1 MIRGRRGGLYGFGRI
16 VFVRSTRR
24 HFRVTRA
31 MFSVMRRRRRG
42 MMMIM
47 TMIIIL
53 VMVMMSMVT
62 TTTRIFTVHSGV
74 RRRVGLLLDDVAAV
88 REEVVA
94 HAGGCV
100 AVVAVAVRLA
110 AVVVEART
118 C

>member
-1 MIRGRRGGLYGFGRI
+1 
-16 VFVRSTRR
+16 
-24 HFRVTRA
+24 
-31 MFSVMRRRRRG
+31 MFSMMRRRRRG
-42 MMMIM
+42 MMIM
-47 TMIIIL
+47 MMIIIAVL

-74 RRRVGLLLDDVAAV
+74 RRRVGLLLDDVATV

-94 HAGGCV
+94 HARGCV
-100 AVVAVAVRLA
+100 AIIAVAVAVRLA

>member
-1 MIRGRRGGLYGFGRI
+1 MIRGRRGGLYGFRRI
-16 VFVRSTRR
+16 VFVRPTRR

-47 TMIIIL
+47 MMIIIAGL
-53 VMVMMSMVT
+53 VMVMV

-94 HAGGCV
+94 HARRCV